1 MDSDNVDLLYG
12 PYIHLPKGNYTVTVV
27 YQCDSD
33 QSAHPFAANGKDAF
47 IRGDSFILDK
57 NLNSVTCDFKTTED
71 LDNFELVVNYN
82 RQGSFTISG
91 ITITTNHNGAK
102 QGILWLLFVFLAFD
116 GILVF
121 RRLPEESKNIVL
133 GIIGITFVSS
143 LPLLYKGMAAGHDL
157 LFHLSRMEG
166 MFKELMLG
174 HFPVRMQSAWL
185 SGYGYPVSN
194 YYGDLLLYI
203 PAILRVFGV
212 PIVIAYKLFILFI
225 NALTAAIAYFSF
237 SRIFGSHKGLGLLLS
252 LVYTTSIY
260 RFSDLYVRAAVGEY
274 SALSFFPLVAFAF
287 WRIYT
292 SNRLLKEQQIKYAII
307 LAIGMTGIVYS
318 HVLSVEMAAFIL
330 AVLSIVLIK
339 KTIRLDT
346 LKSLVLSAIVCILLS
361 AAFLVPFLDS
371 YLNDSV
377 LINKIVDSGPQLI
390 QENGSF
396 ISDFFTFFRWQPFGS
411 GRDWMSA
418 PGLIL
423 MSGLVISIYLWAM
436 HRADLQMKILT
447 ACSCVTLFM
456 ATNLF
461 PWNSFALHSKFGN
474 MLAQVQ
480 FPWRYIAFSCL
491 FLCMLLGKVVLAFE
505 RDGLLSVKDVGGISG
520 KHLYYRICTC
530 ISVIAVIMPLF
541 YLSEYVTLNGT
552 YVVNYRDTAE
562 LGSHNVSGE
571 EYALYDKISDTVSDL
586 DNTPVMK

>member
-1 MDSDNVDLLYG
+1 MS
-12 PYIHLPKGNYTVTVV
+12 
-27 YQCDSD
+27 
-33 QSAHPFAANGKDAF
+33 
-47 IRGDSFILDK
+47 R
-57 NLNSVTCDFKTTED
+57 
-71 LDNFELVVNYN
+71 EL
-82 RQGSFTISG
+82 
-91 ITITTNHNGAK
+91 K
-102 QGILWLLFVFLAFD
+102 
-116 GILVF
+116 
-121 RRLPEESKNIVL
+121 
-133 GIIGITFVSS
+133 
-143 LPLLYKGMAAGHDL
+143 
-157 LFHLSRMEG
+157 
-166 MFKELMLG
+166 LG

-203 PAILRVFGV
+203 PAMLRVFGV
-212 PIVIAYKLFILFI
+212 PVVAAYKLYVLFI
-225 NALTAAIAYFSF
+225 NALTAVIAYFSF
-237 SRIFGSHKGLGLLLS
+237 SRIFGNHKGLGLLLS

-274 SALSFFPLVAFAF
+274 SALSFFPLVALAF

-292 SNRLLKEQQIKYAII
+292 SNRLPKKQQIKYAIM
-307 LAIGMTGIVYS
+307 LAIGMAGIVYS
-318 HVLSVEMAAFIL
+318 HVLSVEMAALIM

-346 LKSLVLSAIVCILLS
+346 LKSLVLSVIVCILLS
-361 AAFLVPFLDS
+361 VTFLVPFLDS
-371 YLNDSV
+371 YLHDSV
-377 LINKIVDSGPQLI
+377 QINKIVDGGPQLI

-411 GRDWMSA
+411 GRNWMSA

-423 MSGLVISIYLWAM
+423 MSGLVISIYLWVM

-447 ACSCVTLFM
+447 ACSCVTLLM
-456 ATNLF
+456 ATDLF

-491 FLCMLLGKVVLAFE
+491 FLCLLLGKVFLAYE
-505 RDGLLSVKDVGGISG
+505 RDGFLFVKGVSEVSG
-520 KHLYYRICTC
+520 KYIYYSICTC

-571 EYALYDKISDTVSDL
+571 EYARYDKISDTVCDL
-586 DNTPVMK
+586 SNTPNTFEANLCNVSDFDKNDGTISLSVDSAQEGASVILPEFNYIHYVAENDSGQKIDIENGDNNRIKLEIPAGFTGHITVTYHIPWYWRMSEIISLLTIVGLILVGVKINER